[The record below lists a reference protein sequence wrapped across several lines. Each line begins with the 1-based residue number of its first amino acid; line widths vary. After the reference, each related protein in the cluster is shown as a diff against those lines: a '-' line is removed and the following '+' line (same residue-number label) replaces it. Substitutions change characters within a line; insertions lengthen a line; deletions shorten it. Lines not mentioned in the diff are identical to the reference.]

1 MNTNDLKTFE
11 IIPFGSTPNN
21 IGTFQNNETPMR
33 TITNTGGLLD
43 PNLLKTVQVVDT
55 ETGYPLENVNVFVK
69 GTNRGGITK
78 ADGNITLVAQSPD
91 EVIVFTWQ
99 NAKREIVFKNLGSMV
114 NIDTTM
120 TQNPVNVTAGPAL
133 DSKLNWMKWGGL
145 AIGAIILL
153 NMLTE
158 DKPKKITV

>member
-1 MNTNDLKTFE
+1 MNTKDLKTFE
-11 IIPFGSTPNN
+11 ILPFGAKTNN

-33 TITNTGGLLD
+33 TTKTTDLLD
-43 PNLLKTVQVVDT
+43 ANLLKTVQVVDT
-55 ETGYPLENVNVFVK
+55 DTGYPLENVNVFVK

-133 DSKLNWMKWGGL
+133 DSKVNWMKWGGL
-145 AIGAIILL
+145 VIGAIILL
-153 NMLTE
+153 SMLSE